1 MASFSHIERSCHQ
14 HYSCCWY
21 FLDLQ
26 LKREEAGDMRRPP
39 NQQLNLTEVGG
50 GGARVSD
57 VEASSRHLFRL
68 IQYGGIGAVRSG
80 KRVWPQVS
88 R

>member
-1 MASFSHIERSCHQ
+1 MASFSHIERRCHQ

-50 GGARVSD
+50 GVQEYQMLKPVQDICLG
-57 VEASSRHLFRL
+57 
-68 IQYGGIGAVRSG
+68 
-80 KRVWPQVS
+80 
-88 R
+88 